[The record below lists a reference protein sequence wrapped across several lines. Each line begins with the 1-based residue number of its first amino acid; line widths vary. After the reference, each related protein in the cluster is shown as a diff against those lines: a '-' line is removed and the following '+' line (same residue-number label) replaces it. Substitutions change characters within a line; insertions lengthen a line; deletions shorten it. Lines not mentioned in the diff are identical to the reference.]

1 MKALDKTFCI
11 LTAERGLLIQER
23 EKSTL
28 VSLIVTV
35 LEKSLNREVSIEN
48 AQKISFAR
56 GRFELKRLRRGIYK

>member
-1 MKALDKTFCI
+1 VKALDKTFCI
-11 LTAERGLLIQER
+11 LTAERGLQER
-23 EKSTL
+23 EKRTL

-56 GRFELKRLRRGIYK
+56 GRFELKRLRKGIYK